1 MVMRRI
7 AAAAALAAFLAMG
20 SRPAAADDL
29 DLGDL
34 DKQAHLAVSYG
45 LSLTGQV
52 VLRRHDVPRW
62 QAAAIAAAAT
72 LALGTAKELVDDP
85 FSWADMGANAI
96 GVGLSVGIVF
106 AFEL

>member
-1 MVMRRI
+1 MVTRGM
-7 AAAAALAAFLAMG
+7 AALAVCLALAP
-20 SRPAAADDL
+20 RPAAADDL

-34 DKQAHLAVSYG
+34 DKQAHVAVSYG
-45 LSLTGQV
+45 LALTGQV
-52 VLRRHDVPRW
+52 VLRRYDVPRW

-72 LALGTAKELVDDP
+72 LALGTAKELVDDR
-85 FSWADMGANAI
+85 FSFADMGANVI